1 MIYIIGD
8 SHVSVF
14 SGTDKTYDGLR
25 HIQPEFG
32 TCYTLRQGQ
41 LREHI
46 NRFEQRIPYFCPI
59 KIRSNTAYNSFSKL
73 PRIEQVIS
81 EYNINKDDYVFLSF
95 GEIDIRNHIGF
106 NLIGT
111 LEDAYDITGSLEE
124 TIINCVD
131 RYMKTVLY
139 LKNKNINIGVYAPP
153 CSSIGNQTAIDYA
166 DVITRNSM
174 TLIFNKYLKTKC
186 IQNNIPIKD
195 IAASMMLPNGT
206 TDETYIMDDI
216 HLSQKAMPLLIES
229 FYDII
234 CKTDKI

>member
-14 SGTDKTYDGLR
+14 SGTDKTFDGLR

-32 TCYTLRQGQ
+32 TCYTLSQGQ

-59 KIRSNTAYNSFSKL
+59 KTGSNTAYNSYNKL
-73 PRIEQVIS
+73 PRIEQAIS
-81 EYNINKDDYVFLSF
+81 EYGITEDDYVFLSF

-106 NLIGT
+106 NIV
-111 LEDAYDITGSLEE
+111 GSLEE
-124 TIINCVD
+124 TIRNCVD
-131 RYMKTVLY
+131 RYMCTILY
-139 LKNKNINIGVYAPP
+139 LKNKGINVGVYAPP
-153 CSSIGNQTAIDYA
+153 CSSIGNRTPIDYA
-166 DVITRNSM
+166 DVVTRNKM
-174 TLIFNKYLKTKC
+174 TLTFNQYLATKC
-186 IQNNIPIKD
+186 KEKKIPIKD
-195 IAASMMLPNGT
+195 ISSSMMLPDGT

-229 FYDII
+229 FSDII
-234 CKTDKI
+234 